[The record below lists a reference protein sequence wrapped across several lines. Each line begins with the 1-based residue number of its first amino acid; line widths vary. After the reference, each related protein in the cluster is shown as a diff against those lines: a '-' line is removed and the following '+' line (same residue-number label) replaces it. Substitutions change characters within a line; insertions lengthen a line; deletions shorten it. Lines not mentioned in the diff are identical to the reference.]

1 VFLPKKKYSQK
12 YLDELFEKDFNKAF
26 LDFKKIYY
34 NKKFPNQAREVLIEM
49 IFQLGTNNL
58 KKFKK
63 FNKFINKK
71 LFYLAALEMM
81 DSLWY
86 LQTPDR
92 VDGLIKT
99 LLGNNND

>member
-1 VFLPKKKYSQK
+1 MPKKKYSQK

-34 NKKFPNQAREVLIEM
+34 NKKFPNQVREALIEM

-92 VDGLIKT
+92 VDDLIKT